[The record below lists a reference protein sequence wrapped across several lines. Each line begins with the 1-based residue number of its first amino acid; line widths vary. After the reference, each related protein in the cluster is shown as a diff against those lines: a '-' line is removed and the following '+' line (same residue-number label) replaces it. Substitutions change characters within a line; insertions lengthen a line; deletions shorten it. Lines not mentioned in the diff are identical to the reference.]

1 MVRADLLN
9 YVVEKKFTSKKNNVY
24 LLNSAQSCEKDKY
37 LVYKKFSCPN
47 RMQKEVEMLSK
58 LKDNDL
64 PVPQILVT
72 GKDYIGLEYLEGTL
86 LLDCYCDLEST
97 DGSSSKFLHESDY
110 FFINA
115 LCSWFKNFYKAVKDI
130 TGKQIIMGDVNF
142 RNFIVKDIIYGI
154 DFEECREG
162 SIEEDIGSLCAF
174 ALTYNPSFTIWKKT
188 MVNELQRI
196 FCEELN
202 LDKKLLKKEVKNQLL
217 FLAQIRGKLSTDI
230 LPNT

>member
-1 MVRADLLN
+1 MLRADLLN

-24 LLNSAQSCEKDKY
+24 LLNSAQSGEKGDY
-37 LVYKKFSCPN
+37 LVYKKFSCPD
-47 RMQKEVEMLSK
+47 RMEKEVEMLSM
-58 LKDNDL
+58 LKDNGL
-64 PVPQILVT
+64 PVPQILVI
-72 GKDYIGLEYLEGTL
+72 GKDYIGLEYLEGAL

-97 DGSSSKFLHESDY
+97 DSSSSKFLHEADY
-110 FFINA
+110 LFINA
-115 LCSWFKNFYKAVKDI
+115 LCSWFKNFYKAVREI

-174 ALTYNPSFTIWKKT
+174 ALTYNPSFTIWKTT

-196 FCEELN
+196 FSEVLN
-202 LDKKLLKKEVKNQLL
+202 LDKELVKKETTKQLL
-217 FLAQIRGKLSTDI
+217 FLAQIRGESSAGIIPKA
-230 LPNT
+230 